1 MTPAPRPD
9 SLPNSPDGSEP
20 SVEGPLDPAWTDPAK
35 VLTELAQLD
44 ADLRSRKSSPVATA
58 PAPGPQPP
66 VYSEDPA
73 PAAPSP
79 DQLTPHLEERIEL
92 ASASLV
98 QLGAGLRAMD
108 DQWRTLRAEADRLE
122 AQMDGAAQE
131 LEFLR
136 EKGGASPAAPGPQ
149 ALLSSPSEALAA
161 RSAAHRPHVDAPYGE
176 FTAERYTRTVRA
188 VKSRRR
194 SMAAWTIGC
203 AVIISGA
210 LLTFTY
216 LAHEAAPVLWIAL
229 LPLVWLIPVPFFL
242 VSFRATQRI
251 IAQDALDLAGTT

>member
-9 SLPNSPDGSEP
+9 SLPDVVDGSEP

-44 ADLRSRKSSPVATA
+44 ADLKSRKSTSVPSVAASGA
-58 PAPGPQPP
+58 PAA
-66 VYSEDPA
+66 VYSEDSP
-73 PAAPSP
+73 PAPSP

-136 EKGGASPAAPGPQ
+136 EKGGASPATPAPQ

-176 FTAERYTRTVRA
+176 FTADRYTRTVRA

-194 SMAAWTIGC
+194 SMAAWTVGC

-251 IAQDALDLAGTT
+251 IAQDALDLAGTS